1 MWLETPRDKITPRDA
16 GKGLLLSGSLAGA
29 SCGCSCGSG
38 HFQKI
43 ISTFTG
49 LPWSLPVYR
58 CQCSPLMLNDGRTLS
73 NSPCYPKYQHFL
85 LFLCQLQPPAAALG
99 WGFTPALAPCPSW
112 PSNITSSLLPTVFPL
127 LFTASSSLAGEG
139 IFSLLLSSTQFPF
152 LAAAFPCSCSSIHPF
167 CLQVA
172 GVIPSSW

>member
-1 MWLETPRDKITPRDA
+1 MPRDA

-73 NSPCYPKYQHFL
+73 NSPCCPKYQHFL

-99 WGFTPALAPCPSW
+99 WSCTPALAPCPSW
-112 PSNITSSLLPTVFPL
+112 PSNITRSLPPTVFPL